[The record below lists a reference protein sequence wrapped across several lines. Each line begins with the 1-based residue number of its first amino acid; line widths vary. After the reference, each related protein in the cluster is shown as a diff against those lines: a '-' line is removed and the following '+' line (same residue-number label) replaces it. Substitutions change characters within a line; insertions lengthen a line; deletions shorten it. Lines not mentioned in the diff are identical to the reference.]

1 MLFCEEDQM
10 LMSVPDCDESKILR
24 SFTRSICFSDIEEKL
39 CQVKKR
45 KLSHSL
51 AYTSILYEPNTIWT
65 D

>member
-1 MLFCEEDQM
+1 M